1 MSDYEDITY
10 KSHRYKN
17 KYGFHNFNTNSDTP
31 LNTRYDNFDKNK
43 SYPVKIYEN
52 KPYKWINKYK
62 IDNCISPCT
71 NSSSSVEQVIAPI
84 FPYSNINSSYNIYEV
99 NNVNPYKK
107 LDDIKNI
114 YGFVVNIQDVLN
126 FDIDFNQGEEYNNH
140 IGTNNAGET
149 NIFLHNYKSVHLHKK
164 MYEYVE
170 YKENFEETWTKK
182 GYTYRCHLRGIDIIG
197 RKTKEEKTEREKKI
211 IFSAKNDIDKLI
223 KNNNRWVVCN
233 LGDIDIY
240 NRILIDL
247 FIITEQGHKINLA
260 NHLIDTYP
268 SIYTEYN
275 TSITK
280 EVPIFYRKN

>member
-1 MSDYEDITY
+1 MSDYEDILY
-10 KSHRYKN
+10 KSGRYKN
-17 KYGFHNFNTNSDTP
+17 KYGFHNFNVNS
-31 LNTRYDNFDKNK
+31 NVGFETRYDNFDKNK
-43 SYPVKIYEN
+43 QYPVKIYEN
-52 KPYKWINKYK
+52 KSYKWINKYK
-62 IDNCISPCT
+62 LDNY
-71 NSSSSVEQVIAPI
+71 SSSDCSITSPITSPINTTSI
-84 FPYSNINSSYNIYEV
+84 FPYSKINSYNTTYNTY
-99 NNVNPYKK
+99 NNEVNPYKK

-126 FDIDFNQGEEYNNH
+126 FDIDFNQIEEYNSHN
-140 IGTNNAGET
+140 ISET

-170 YKENFEETWTKK
+170 YKDNFEETWTKK

-223 KNNNRWVVCN
+223 KNNNRWVICN

-275 TSITK
+275 ISVAK
-280 EVPIFYRKN
+280 EVPIFYRRD